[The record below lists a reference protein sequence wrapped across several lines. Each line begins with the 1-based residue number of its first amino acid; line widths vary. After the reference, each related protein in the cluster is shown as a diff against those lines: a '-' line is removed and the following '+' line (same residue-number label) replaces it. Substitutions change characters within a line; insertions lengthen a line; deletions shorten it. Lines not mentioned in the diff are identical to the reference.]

1 MRPFAPLTRLVTA
14 VWLLT
19 TPGVAHAAD
28 PQPYTVEIAPTGD
41 AALDGA
47 IRDSA
52 TLVTLRELAPVGSFA
67 LVARARSDAAR
78 VVAALNSYGYYLG
91 SAKFAVVVG
100 GQDRDLD
107 DPALPAVLD
116 AATRSVVVKVTPVTG
131 DLFHLGRVTLT
142 GDVPPDG
149 VAALALPSGAPAVAA
164 DVLAARSRLET
175 ALLAQGRALARV
187 DAPVAT
193 LNVTTKTVDVA
204 YAVAAGP
211 RVDVGPIA
219 ISGERRL
226 DERFIRRRLKLHP
239 GDPFDPV
246 ALDEARADLS
256 AVPAIG
262 GVTFLPA
269 KQLDAQGRLP
279 VTVQVS
285 ERKRHAVD
293 LGASFST
300 DQGGSAI
307 ASWTDRDLFG
317 QGEQLTLSAGA
328 TQIGGSASRAPG
340 YAIEALLA
348 VPEWYGGTLTYD
360 ARALRES
367 LDAYERTAALGSV
380 VYTRRLTKELSVDGG
395 IAFEEARI
403 KQEGTTR
410 TYSLPQLPLGVVYD
424 GTGSLF
430 DPIHGVRAAVTLT
443 PTASLGA
450 ASGNSRAANS
460 RTSEFLIAQ
469 ASASTYLDV
478 GAWVLGHRP
487 GREVLAVRGL
497 VGDITGAGTFGVPP
511 DQRFYAGGGG
521 TVRGYRYQSIGP
533 RFADR
538 RPVGGTQV
546 VAGSVEYRQ
555 RILGSYGVVVFA
567 DAGEVTARNAGFAGG
582 GVVQVGAGAGVR
594 YYTSFGPIRVDVA
607 VPLNK
612 QRNQRTD
619 IVEAY
624 IGLGQAF

>member
-1 MRPFAPLTRLVTA
+1 MMAA
-14 VWLLT
+14 WLLIAL
-19 TPGVAHAAD
+19 GSGAHAAD

-52 TLVTLRELAPVGSFA
+52 TLVTLRERAPVGPFA
-67 LVARARSDAAR
+67 LVARARSDAGR
-78 VVAALNSYGYYLG
+78 VIAALNSYGYYLG
-91 SAKFAVVVG
+91 SAQFAVALD

-107 DPALPAVLD
+107 DPALPTALD
-116 AATRSVVVKVTPVTG
+116 AARGSVVVKVTPVKG

-149 VAALALPSGAPAVAA
+149 VAALALSSGAPAVAA
-164 DVLAARSRLET
+164 DVLAARPRLQS

-193 LNVTTKTVDVA
+193 LNIPAKTVDVS

-269 KQLDAQGRLP
+269 TRLDAQGRLP
-279 VTVQVS
+279 VTVQVT

-307 ASWTDRDLFG
+307 ASWIDRDVFG

-328 TQIGGSASRAPG
+328 TQIGGSASRTPG
-340 YAIEALLA
+340 YGIEALLA

-360 ARALRES
+360 ARLLRES
-367 LDAYERTAALGSV
+367 LDAYDRTAALGSV
-380 VYTRRLTKELSVDGG
+380 IYTRKLTKELSISGG
-395 IAFEEARI
+395 VAFEEARI

-410 TYSLPQLPLGVVYD
+410 TYTLPQLPLGVAYD
-424 GTGSLF
+424 STGSLF
-430 DPIHGVRAAVTLT
+430 DPVHGIRAAVTVT
-443 PTASLGA
+443 PTASLGS
-450 ASGNSRAANS
+450 ASANS

-469 ASASTYLDV
+469 ASASTYLDI
-478 GAWVLGHRP
+478 GAWALGQRA

-538 RPVGGTQV
+538 RPVGGTKV
-546 VAGSVEYRQ
+546 AAGSVEYRQ
-555 RILGSYGVVVFA
+555 RILSSYGVVVFA

-582 GVVQVGAGAGVR
+582 GVLQVGAGAGVR
-594 YYTSFGPIRVDVA
+594 YYTSFGPVRVDVA

-612 QRNQRTD
+612 QRNQKTD
-619 IVEAY
+619 IVQAY